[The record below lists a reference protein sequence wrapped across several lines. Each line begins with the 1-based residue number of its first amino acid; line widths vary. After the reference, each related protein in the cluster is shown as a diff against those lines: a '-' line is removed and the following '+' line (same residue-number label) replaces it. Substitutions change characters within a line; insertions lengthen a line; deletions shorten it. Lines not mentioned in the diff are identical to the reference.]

1 MGAAHVGSNEGVVGQ
16 PTAAQA
22 TPPAANIQ
30 STGGSMLALLES
42 LSPSSGNAAHGPSIL
57 ATPHR
62 LDVGMTDEA
71 AANTWSM
78 SSSLQALLASP
89 TPSDAAGGA
98 AAQQSAI
105 PHAAAQL
112 EDHIPASPAA
122 SGWSMSSSLQ
132 ALLASPTPSDA
143 AGGAIAAAFEGEPQP
158 VAA

>member
-1 MGAAHVGSNEGVVGQ
+1 MGAAHVGSNDGVLGQ

-89 TPSDAAGGA
+89 TPSDAAGRA
-98 AAQQSAI
+98 AARQSAI
-105 PHAAAQL
+105 PHAASQL

-122 SGWSMSSSLQ
+122 SSWTVSSSLQ

-143 AGGAIAAAFEGEPQP
+143 AGGAIAAVFEGESQP
-158 VAA
+158 VAL